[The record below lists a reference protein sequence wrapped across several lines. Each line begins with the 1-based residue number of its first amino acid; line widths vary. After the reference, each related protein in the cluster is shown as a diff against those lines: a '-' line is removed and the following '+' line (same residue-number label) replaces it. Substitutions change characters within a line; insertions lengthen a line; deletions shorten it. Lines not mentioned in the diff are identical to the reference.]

1 MVKTCK
7 ICERKLVLNPSVND
21 NQGFLNFFK
30 NIFSSNN
37 NKNLNNLKNNNDD
50 RQSLVIC
57 TTGTGC
63 MQRCDCDYGLMMQ
76 DRFEGE
82 EFNRCSR
89 CLKIYYIPKN
99 SKFCLNPK

>member
-37 NKNLNNLKNNNDD
+37 NNANSNNLQSNDQENIVVEQTSKLGVLVQTKILEEKVKKNLF
-50 RQSLVIC
+50 IC
-57 TTGTGC
+57 
-63 MQRCDCDYGLMMQ
+63 
-76 DRFEGE
+76 F
-82 EFNRCSR
+82 
-89 CLKIYYIPKN
+89 
-99 SKFCLNPK
+99 